1 MHGAPVS
8 TPTSPL
14 ALADDPSQASL
25 DLPVSGAGPSA
36 VNPGG
41 VVLANI
47 AAGNV
52 DVEDLIGT
60 ELPANID
67 HL

>member
-1 MHGAPVS
+1 
-8 TPTSPL
+8 
-14 ALADDPSQASL
+14 
-25 DLPVSGAGPSA
+25 

-41 VVLANI
+41 VLLAII

>member
-1 MHGAPVS
+1 MS

-41 VVLANI
+41 VLLAII